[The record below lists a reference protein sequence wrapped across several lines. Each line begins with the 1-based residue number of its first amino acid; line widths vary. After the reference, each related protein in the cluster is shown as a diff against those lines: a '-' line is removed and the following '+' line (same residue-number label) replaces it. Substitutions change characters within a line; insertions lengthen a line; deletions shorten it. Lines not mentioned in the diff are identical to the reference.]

1 MTEAMTLDMTRG
13 RVVAGM
19 AESMVRQLEISEA
32 NTTFAKFREEYEW
45 DNADIAAALQVDR
58 RTIQR
63 YSSGASYPTRRVR
76 NSIAD
81 LRELA
86 ILLDE
91 IFLDDADAL
100 RWLNQTVP
108 ALKGRRPIDLIK
120 RGKLG
125 EVLTALTTYHT
136 GAFR

>member
-1 MTEAMTLDMTRG
+1 MAAMTESL
-13 RVVAGM
+13 
-19 AESMVRQLEISEA
+19 VRQIELSEA
-32 NTTFAKFREEYEW
+32 NTIFAKFREQYEW

-63 YSSGASYPTRRVR
+63 YGSGASYPTRRVR

-91 IFLDDADAL
+91 IYEDDADAL

-108 ALKGRRPIDLIK
+108 ALKGRRPVDLIK

-125 EVLTALTTYHT
+125 EVVTALTTYHT

>member
-1 MTEAMTLDMTRG
+1 MTEATTIYTTRRAG
-13 RVVAGM
+13 VAAM
-19 AESMVRQLEISEA
+19 AETLVRQLELSEA
-32 NTTFAKFREEYEW
+32 NSTFAKFRDEYEW

-58 RTIQR
+58 RTVQR
-63 YSSGASYPTRRVR
+63 YNSGASYPTRRVR

-91 IFLDDADAL
+91 IYEDDADAL

-120 RGKLG
+120 RGKLA
-125 EVLTALTTYHT
+125 EVITALTTYHT